1 VPENPLTAPSV
12 SYERFLAIRLL
23 MRAHRQKFIPLVAWL
38 SVTGVALGVGA
49 LIVVLSVM
57 AGFEDDLQQKITAMS
72 AHVWV
77 QPFAGPPGAAAGAL
91 ASTLKVKSVE
101 SAGLYMPKQALLQS
115 RSSTTGAVIF
125 GLDSAAARDV
135 VKISGHVKN
144 GKMADF
150 SGSRAEIMLG
160 SELAASLG
168 AFAGDRITIIT
179 ANSLTGTVPRIL
191 SVTVAGVF
199 EVGMYE
205 YDAHTAYIP
214 LGAMKKLAGS
224 LGDAGVMVRLRD
236 MMNAAQDTIDIQAKV
251 GTAFIARDWQTL
263 NRNLFFAI
271 RIERIVMFLI
281 MLTIVTVA
289 AFNITSSLIMTV
301 MEKTRAIGVMNAM
314 GMPVK
319 RLGRIFVIQGSLV
332 GAVGILAGVL
342 AGLLVCLAISIYPL
356 KMPGG
361 GSVYYLTYL
370 PVKINWLMSVV
381 IIPAVSM
388 GLCIVS
394 ALYPARQAVRLDP
407 VEAIRYE

>member
-1 VPENPLTAPSV
+1 MPEHSLTGPSV
-12 SYERFLAIRLL
+12 NYERFLALRLL

-57 AGFEDDLQQKITAMS
+57 TGFEDDLEQKITAMS

-77 QPFAGPPGAAAGAL
+77 QPFSGPPGAATMAL
-91 ASTLKVKSVE
+91 YKTRKVRTVE

-115 RSSTTGAVIF
+115 RGSTTGAVVF
-125 GLDSAAARDV
+125 GLDSSAAMDV
-135 VKISGHVKN
+135 VKISGHIKN

-150 SGSRAEIMLG
+150 SGDKPEIMLG
-160 SELAASLG
+160 AELAASLG
-168 AFAGDRITIIT
+168 AFAGDRVTLIT

-191 SVTVAGVF
+191 SVVVSGVF

-224 LGDAGVMVRLRD
+224 IGDAGVMVRLKN
-236 MMNAAQDTIDIQAKV
+236 MMNAAQDTVDIQAAV
-251 GTAFIARDWQTL
+251 GTGFIARDWLTL

-271 RIERIVMFLI
+271 QIEKLVMFLI

-314 GMPVK
+314 GMPVR
-319 RLGRIFVIQGSLV
+319 RLGRIFIIQGTMV
-332 GAVGILAGVL
+332 GAVGILAGVI
-342 AGLLVCLAISIYPL
+342 AGLLICLIISVSPI

-370 PVKINWLMSVV
+370 PVKINWLMSVAV
-381 IIPAVSM
+381 IPAVSLA
-388 GLCIVS
+388 LCVVS

>member
-1 VPENPLTAPSV
+1 MPDHTMTGPSV
-12 SYERFLAIRLL
+12 KYEKFLAVRML

-57 AGFEDDLQQKITAMS
+57 EGFEDDLQQKITAMS

-77 QPFAGPPGAAAGAL
+77 QPFAGPPGAAVGAL
-91 ASTLKVKSVE
+91 ANTLKVKSVE

-125 GLDSAAARDV
+125 GLDSPAAKNV
-135 VKISGHVKN
+135 VKISGHIKS

-150 SGSRAEIMLG
+150 TGNNPEIMLG
-160 SELAASLG
+160 AELAASLG
-168 AFAGDRITIIT
+168 AFAGDKITVIT

-191 SVTVAGVF
+191 SVKVAGVF

-224 LGDAGVMVRLRD
+224 VGDAGVMVRLKN
-236 MMNAAQDTIDIQAKV
+236 MMNAAQDTIDIQARV

-301 MEKTRAIGVMNAM
+301 MEKTRAIGVMSAM

-319 RLGRIFVIQGSLV
+319 RLGRIFVIQGTMV
-332 GAVGILAGVL
+332 GAVGIVAGVV
-342 AGLLVCLAISIYPL
+342 AGLLVCVAISLYPL

-370 PVKINWLMSVV
+370 PVKINWIMSIV

-388 GLCIVS
+388 ALCVAS

>member
-1 VPENPLTAPSV
+1 MPEHLLTGPSV
-12 SYERFLAIRLL
+12 KYERFLAIRLL
-23 MRAHRQKFIPLVAWL
+23 MRSHRQKFIPLVAWL
-38 SVTGVALGVGA
+38 SVTGVALGVA
-49 LIVVLSVM
+49 SLIVVLSVM
-57 AGFEDDLQQKITAMS
+57 TGFEEDLQQKITAMS

-77 QPFAGPPGAAAGAL
+77 QPFAGPPGAAFAAL
-91 ASTLKVKSVE
+91 SKTRKVKSVE
-101 SAGLYMPKQALLQS
+101 GAGLYMPKQALLQS
-115 RSSTTGAVIF
+115 RGSTTGAVIF
-125 GLDSAAARDV
+125 GLDSSSAKDV
-135 VKISGHVKN
+135 VKINGHIKN

-150 SGSRAEIMLG
+150 SGNTPEIMLG
-160 SELAASLG
+160 AELASSLG
-168 AFAGDRITIIT
+168 AFAGDRIAIIT

-191 SVTVAGVF
+191 SVVVSGVF

-214 LGAMKKLAGS
+214 LGAMKKLTGS
-224 LGDAGVMVRLRD
+224 LADAGVMVRLSD
-236 MMNAAQDTIDIQAKV
+236 MMEAGQATVDIQAAV
-251 GTAFIARDWQTL
+251 GPSFIARDWLTL

-271 RIERIVMFLI
+271 KIEKLVMFLI

-332 GAVGILAGVL
+332 GAVGIIAGV
-342 AGLLVCLAISIYPL
+342 AIGLLICAILSYYPI

-361 GSVYYLTYL
+361 GSVYYLTNL
-370 PVKINWLMSVV
+370 PIKINWLMSVV
-381 IIPAVSM
+381 VIPGVSFL
-388 GLCIVS
+388 LCIIS